1 MNALSKNMRALRAAR
16 GWSLGDL
23 AKRMDGIV
31 TRQALQKYE
40 TEEITP
46 SPSVLKA
53 MAGAFKIEPLKLATA
68 PDGTLEILAFRKRKR
83 LSAEKTKAI
92 MEDFAVK
99 AQRRFEIQDC
109 CRPFVADEA
118 SLNLPDCSKLSPEEA
133 ACKVRR
139 FLKLGEAPIADLTN
153 TLEDFG
159 MHIIALDQLAD
170 FDGICGRRNMADGS
184 NQYVLGVAK
193 SKNGGRFRMT
203 LAHELG
209 HLAMQSEEED
219 KANAFAGALL
229 APAKI
234 MRNRLGHRRNKIKKT
249 EIELIAE
256 ELKISHEAVVFRAHE
271 LEIINKESYRFWM
284 RQLRRKG
291 VKKED
296 NLLIEQSEW
305 ELHCILQALAEG
317 VIGDQQVRKWLGP
330 EMAAKLL
337 ESDEPDTQWE
347 LRKKSQAERAKLLN
361 QALPDAVKI
370 YNDDAF
376 EMVAEAGE
384 VYDDSAQP

>member
-1 MNALSKNMRALRAAR
+1 
-16 GWSLGDL
+16 
-23 AKRMDGIV
+23 
-31 TRQALQKYE
+31 
-40 TEEITP
+40 
-46 SPSVLKA
+46 
-53 MAGAFKIEPLKLATA
+53 
-68 PDGTLEILAFRKRKR
+68 
-83 LSAEKTKAI
+83 
-92 MEDFAVK
+92 
-99 AQRRFEIQDC
+99 
-109 CRPFVADEA
+109 
-118 SLNLPDCSKLSPEEA
+118 
-133 ACKVRR
+133 
-139 FLKLGEAPIADLTN
+139 
-153 TLEDFG
+153 
-159 MHIIALDQLAD
+159 
-170 FDGICGRRNMADGS
+170 
-184 NQYVLGVAK
+184 
-193 SKNGGRFRMT
+193 MT